1 MIDLHIIENALL
13 NLSFNYS
20 IIRHATKCVDNWN
33 QTNVPHYIP
42 VVSGDVSL
50 VRAPSGDCY
59 VTIRQIAD
67 CGRFED
73 VVVYVPASGD
83 SEDSYICNRGVITR
97 SGL

>member
-1 MIDLHIIENALL
+1 MIDYHNIENALL
-13 NLSFNYS
+13 TLSFNYS
-20 IIRHATKCVDNWN
+20 TIRHASKVVDDWN
-33 QTNVPHYIP
+33 TNNRHHWVP
-42 VVSGDVSL
+42 VVAGNVSL

-73 VVVYVPASGD
+73 VTVYVPVTGA
-83 SEDSYICNRGVITR
+83 SEDSYICERGVIAR